1 MRFRIQNDSECGISP
16 RVSYQFHGEYFRM
29 SLLDLPRD
37 IRSRR
42 KRRGPRM
49 NSRVPI
55 TVEWNGGGG
64 TLHFETSYTRVVN
77 SYGCL
82 LVSPKE
88 LDLQQRIRVT
98 NLATRQRSEAVV
110 VWKGMQRP
118 DGWDLGVEFVSADLE
133 FWGVEL

>member
-1 MRFRIQNDSECGISP
+1 
-16 RVSYQFHGEYFRM
+16 M

-55 TVEWNGGGG
+55 AVEWNERGG
-64 TLHFETSYTRVVN
+64 TLHFETSFTRVV
-77 SYGCL
+77 STYGCL

-88 LDLQQRIRVT
+88 LNLQQRIRVT
-98 NLATRQRSEAVV
+98 NLATRQRSEALV

-118 DGWDLGVEFVSADLE
+118 DGWDLGVEFVAADLN

>member
-1 MRFRIQNDSECGISP
+1 
-16 RVSYQFHGEYFRM
+16 M

-64 TLHFETSYTRVVN
+64 TSHFETSYTRVVN

-110 VWKGMQRP
+110 VWTGMQRP

>member
-1 MRFRIQNDSECGISP
+1 
-16 RVSYQFHGEYFRM
+16 M

-42 KRRGPRM
+42 NRRGPRM

-55 TVEWNGGGG
+55 TVEWNGRSG
-64 TLHFETSYTRVVN
+64 TLHFETGFTRVVS

-82 LVSPKE
+82 LVSSKE

-98 NLATRQRSEAVV
+98 NLATRKRSEAAV

-118 DGWDLGVEFVSADLE
+118 DGWELGVEFTSADLE

>member
-1 MRFRIQNDSECGISP
+1 MA
-16 RVSYQFHGEYFRM
+16 
-29 SLLDLPRD
+29 LLDLPRD

-55 TVEWNGGGG
+55 AMEWNGGSG

-77 SYGCL
+77 CYGCL

-118 DGWDLGVEFVSADLE
+118 DGWDLGVEFVSADLD

>member
-1 MRFRIQNDSECGISP
+1 
-16 RVSYQFHGEYFRM
+16 
-29 SLLDLPRD
+29 
-37 IRSRR
+37 
-42 KRRGPRM
+42 M

-55 TVEWNGGGG
+55 AVEWNAGGG

-82 LVSPKE
+82 LVSPNE

-98 NLATRQRSEAVV
+98 NLATRQGSEAVV
-110 VWKGMQRP
+110 VWKGMQQP
-118 DGWDLGVEFVSADLE
+118 DGWDLGVEFISADLG

>member
-1 MRFRIQNDSECGISP
+1 
-16 RVSYQFHGEYFRM
+16 M

-42 KRRGPRM
+42 NRRGPRM

-55 TVEWNGGGG
+55 TVEWNGRSG
-64 TLHFETSYTRVVN
+64 TFHFETGCTRVVS

-82 LVSPKE
+82 LVSSKE
-88 LDLQQRIRVT
+88 LDLRQRIRVT
-98 NLATRQRSEAVV
+98 NLATRKRSEAAV
-110 VWKGMQRP
+110 VWKGIQRP
-118 DGWDLGVEFVSADLE
+118 DGWELGVEFISADLE